1 MNAMTNASKK
11 ILIADDDA
19 SIRLVLSQAFTRL
32 GYQVRATG
40 NATTL
45 LKWVSDGE
53 GDLVVMSM
61 AAYERQQARLELYA
75 KLLEAQ
81 EEERQ
86 GMPMVSH
93 AEMMKRLRSRVKH
106 AG

>member
-1 MNAMTNASKK
+1 MQSGVNIMPVIKP
-11 ILIADDDA
+11 
-19 SIRLVLSQAFTRL
+19 
-32 GYQVRATG
+32 
-40 NATTL
+40 
-45 LKWVSDGE
+45 VSDLRNRFAAISEICHSGEPVFMTKNGE